1 MRHFVLCAFVSVVCL
16 ANASLPCSAA
26 VEQKASTSQS
36 PPSPEGNPD
45 KTPTSTPAQPAAPTP
60 AQPDSAQSALSIL
73 RSNEQFPADY
83 IPCVFTKGELL
94 GLRLQPVAATLTSA
108 DDENLKQ
115 SLLSEASFQS
125 SISNLT
131 DEQKQIFFE
140 QVTSESFEG
149 LTPSQAVYVV
159 LNLLWRN
166 AQSSEQ
172 EKTLIDTAQQDSLQL
187 EETAQ
192 AQLRLSIPVEYQQVA
207 DDVLNVL
214 DKDLNKFDSKNETD
228 EPKKQDIAR
237 KALWKLANNASAA
250 LATFHRQVSLE
261 AIQNDN
267 GSGLYNLTQDLEMLK
282 RNASAAAEQVG
293 GKAGGSAKA
302 QKAIAE
308 SARQAIATYQRPKDV
323 GCAMSIL
330 SWNETRHAFGSLLA
344 REYIAVQI
352 VVRNLNDKEDFVLH
366 DAELSVD
373 SDINGGYSR
382 FYSGRDKVIVRGLAT
397 AQQNTNK
404 RNLIVHSAE
413 AVGTLMSA
421 VIPVASGM
429 FADAAGVYNGGFL
442 PGLRSTWPD
451 LSVTQLNL
459 LNDVGFS
466 SSTNYKTVVPKSGSV
481 MFVIFVPSK
490 QYENGWWTQ
499 KCVEGIAIDNSS
511 ESSQSNESPAAKS
524 KLGID
529 LKTARSQCFN
539 YLKKHPS
546 DEGPQPAESQQ
557 APASSTVNASS
568 TPGNNQL
575 ILRVEPVHYKSWS
588 PSALAIFRE
597 LAFAVV
603 AGTHI
608 EEESQKQPTL
618 SLLTCPTDK
627 TGTGKLLISPTDTTI
642 SCDATGQ
649 NLDKVALLRLRNL
662 DDQTDPQTAEGTMSV
677 SGDPTKGKVAF
688 PAAKLAS
695 LEKPAYKVYLV
706 TASSV
711 ETSTDQVL
719 HLDLTPSVDDSIS
732 PKTADPSTSAK
743 MKFTLTGLHMSN
755 IAEIQLFEGSAQTP
769 VKTYKPDPG
778 SNATQMSFTIN
789 ASDDDFKKKAQQG
802 SGEKL
807 TVAILPSG
815 SGSTPLKTTVTL
827 TLAPAAKT
835 STPDKNPPSQ
845 GKGTN
850 KPSLKKTN
858 PAKSDTGH

>member
-1 MRHFVLCAFVSVVCL
+1 MRHFILRAFVVVVCL

-26 VEQKASTSQS
+26 EEQKASTSQS
-36 PPSPEGNPD
+36 PISPEGKPD
-45 KTPTSTPAQPAAPTP
+45 KTPTSTPNPTP
-60 AQPDSAQSALSIL
+60 TQTDSAQSALSIL

-83 IPCVFTKGELL
+83 IPCVFTQGELL
-94 GLRLQPVAATLTSA
+94 GLRLKPVAATLTSA

-115 SLLSEASFQS
+115 SLLSEASSQV

-131 DEQKQIFFE
+131 PEQKQIFFDE
-140 QVTSESFEG
+140 VTQESFEG
-149 LTPSQAVYVV
+149 LTPSQAVSLV
-159 LNLLWRN
+159 LDMLRRVT
-166 AQSSEQ
+166 QTREQ
-172 EKTLIDTAQQDSLQL
+172 VKALIDAAQHDSSQLLSTAK
-187 EETAQ
+187 T
-192 AQLRLSIPVEYQQVA
+192 QLRLGIPNANNDALSSVETKLSTGLIPPQPVPPRESDQEK
-207 DDVLNVL
+207 L
-214 DKDLNKFDSKNETD
+214 DR
-228 EPKKQDIAR
+228 AR
-237 KALWKLANNASAA
+237 KALLQLASNASDA
-250 LATFHRQVSLE
+250 LADFRSKVGTE
-261 AIQNDN
+261 AINNDH
-267 GSGLYNLTQDLEMLK
+267 GSGLYNLTQDLEMLA
-282 RNASAAAEQVG
+282 RNASAAAERVSVTG
-293 GKAGGSAKA
+293 EVAAKA
-302 QKAIAE
+302 QQAIVE
-308 SARQAIATYQRPKDV
+308 TARQAIATSQRPKDV

-499 KCVEGIAIDNSS
+499 KCVEGIAIDKPS

-524 KLGID
+524 KLGVD

-539 YLKKHPS
+539 YLKKNLS
-546 DEGPQPAESQQ
+546 EKGSQTAESSPQ
-557 APASSTVNASS
+557 APASTVNASS
-568 TPGNNQL
+568 TPGNEQL

-608 EEESQKQPTL
+608 QEESQKQPAL

-627 TGTGKLLISPTDTTI
+627 AGKLLISPTDTTI

-719 HLDLTPSVDDSIS
+719 HLDLTPAVDNKIS
-732 PKTADPSTSAK
+732 PGTADPSTSAK
-743 MKFTLTGLHMSN
+743 MKFTLTGLHMNN
-755 IAEIQLFEGSAQTP
+755 IAEIQLFEGSGQTP
-769 VKTYKPDPG
+769 VKTYKPDPD
-778 SNATQMSFTIN
+778 SNTTQMSFTIN

-807 TVAILPSG
+807 TIAILPSG

-835 STPDKNPPSQ
+835 STTDKNPPSQ